1 MRKKKQ
7 ELLTDGISL
16 LPFLEE
22 FQSKGGKTDLYSM
35 IEDAVMALQ
44 QNGYIKPPRRQLSYG
59 RFVIK
64 DVTLTGKPL
73 PEKERDFE
81 DLARRMID
89 LYPRGTQPNTGYP
102 WRCSVA
108 RCIQRFNMLK
118 ADKYLGPIFTNCTD
132 EELLRATRAY
142 VADINDP
149 RNKKRILGYFII
161 KQVKEGDK
169 LVSSSE
175 LLDWVEMTAGMTDEE
190 MQQTAPKPLEE
201 AELL

>member
-7 ELLTDGISL
+7 PTTNGISL

-22 FQSKGGKTDLYSM
+22 FHAKAGTTDLYTM
-35 IEDAVMALQ
+35 IDDALASLQ
-44 QNGYIKPPRRQLSYG
+44 QAGYIKQPRKQLSYG
-59 RFVIK
+59 KFVIK
-64 DVTLTGKPL
+64 DITPTGKPL
-73 PEKERDFE
+73 PEKERDYE
-81 DLARRMID
+81 DLARKMID
-89 LYPRGTQPNTGYP
+89 LYPRGTQPNIGYP

-175 LLDWVEMTAGMTDEE
+175 LLDWVEMTADMTDEE
-190 MQQTAPKPLEE
+190 MQQKVPAALEE
-201 AELL
+201 ADLL